1 MANNEEIIL
10 HIEEGS
16 PYPVGARAYVEQ
28 TEDGAVI
35 TIIDK
40 DGTTTATVHNGA
52 DGVGIQSVTLNL
64 DYTLTIFYTDGT
76 SVTTSSI
83 RGEKGESGVYI
94 GSEEPDN
101 PEINVWIDP
110 NGDPYPIQ
118 QEIQTQVT
126 SWLEEHPEA
135 TTTVTDGSITVQKF
149 AASVVDATLT
159 QTGHPADAKE
169 TGDRIA
175 ALEARLQVLE
185 S

>member
-10 HIEEGS
+10 NVETNS
-16 PYPVGARAYVEQ
+16 PYVIGARAYVEQ

-35 TIIDK
+35 TIVDK
-40 DGTTTATVHNGA
+40 EGTTTATVHNGT
-52 DGVGIQSVTLNL
+52 GIQSVTLNA

-76 SVTTSSI
+76 SVTTTSI

-94 GSEEPDN
+94 GSEEPSD
-101 PEINVWIDP
+101 PDINVWVDP
-110 NGDPYPIQ
+110 DGEPYPVEE
-118 QEIQTQVT
+118 EIEMKVNE
-126 SWLEEHPEA
+126 WLEEHPEA

-149 AASVVDATLT
+149 AASVVDATLS
-159 QTGHPADAKE
+159 QTGHPADAKA
-169 TGDRIA
+169 TGDAIA